1 MEITSEFRDRLP
13 IIKEANDKLCR
24 CFLKKNEIHNE
35 IHNEINDSFNS
46 LRDNLIF
53 VHCPPKVGSTSL
65 ISSIR
70 LSACYKFNIIHLHD
84 EDMLYFFTG
93 VNNVSVNELIQ
104 YNSYIGKNVYV
115 IDIYRSPIERKISDF
130 FEHLSYVHFNN
141 LEENVNNYN
150 IKRVINRFNKVFPHI
165 SKGDH
170 YIDKFNLIL
179 PDSFNYTNKY
189 LSIKKNN
196 VNYIKLR
203 LSDSSQWGE
212 ILTKLLG
219 TEIIMVKDYQTDNK
233 KIGGLYKK
241 FKEEYKLPFNFFE
254 MIRTDKYFQYYYSL
268 EERSDYLNIWVKKL
282 DPIVVTY
289 TEQEYTFYF
298 RLCLENQT
306 SHEVQEDHYIDN
318 GCLCKWCS
326 LKRVQ
331 IFEKLKKGL
340 PITEKISHVEI
351 INEIHNKKKELLNKL
366 IINQNKNKN
375 EKANKINM
383 SRLKII

>member
-1 MEITSEFRDRLP
+1 
-13 IIKEANDKLCR
+13 
-24 CFLKKNEIHNE
+24 
-35 IHNEINDSFNS
+35 
-46 LRDNLIF
+46 
-53 VHCPPKVGSTSL
+53 
-65 ISSIR
+65 
-70 LSACYKFNIIHLHD
+70 
-84 EDMLYFFTG
+84 
-93 VNNVSVNELIQ
+93 
-104 YNSYIGKNVYV
+104 
-115 IDIYRSPIERKISDF
+115 
-130 FEHLSYVHFNN
+130 
-141 LEENVNNYN
+141 
-150 IKRVINRFNKVFPHI
+150 
-165 SKGDH
+165 
-170 YIDKFNLIL
+170 
-179 PDSFNYTNKY
+179 
-189 LSIKKNN
+189 
-196 VNYIKLR
+196 
-203 LSDSSQWGE
+203 
-212 ILTKLLG
+212 
-219 TEIIMVKDYQTDNK
+219 
-233 KIGGLYKK
+233 
-241 FKEEYKLPFNFFE
+241 

-298 RLCLENQT
+298 RLCMENQT

>member
-1 MEITSEFRDRLP
+1 MEITPEFRDRLP
-13 IIKEANDKLCR
+13 IIKQANDKICHF
-24 CFLKKNEIHNE
+24 FLKQNEIHND
-35 IHNEINDSFNS
+35 IHNQINDIPNS

-115 IDIYRSPIERKISDF
+115 IDIYRSPIERKISDY
-130 FEHLSYVHFNN
+130 FEHLSYIHFNN
-141 LEENVNNYN
+141 LEEKVNNYDIN
-150 IKRVINRFNKVFPHI
+150 RIINRFNKVFPHI

-203 LSDSSQWGE
+203 LKDSSEWGN
-212 ILTKLLG
+212 ILTKILN
-219 TEIIMVKDYQTDNK
+219 TEIIMVTDYQTDNK

-254 MIRTDKYFQYYYSL
+254 MIKNDKYFQYYYSD
-268 EERSDYLNIWVKKL
+268 EERNEYLGLWSRKL
-282 DPIVVTY
+282 SPVAISY
-289 TEQEYTFYF
+289 TEDEFTFYF

-306 SHEVQEDHYIDN
+306 SYEVQDDHYIDN

-326 LKRVQ
+326 LKRLQ
-331 IFEKLKKGL
+331 IFEKLKRGL
-340 PITEKISHVEI
+340 PITEKIIHKKI
-351 INEIHNKKKELLNKL
+351 INDINEKKKDIINKLINNNNNNKKKMGKL
-366 IINQNKNKN
+366 Q
-375 EKANKINM
+375 A
-383 SRLKII
+383 L